1 MKDRRQAANFKKFL
15 KNEIIRFFMGK
26 KIVLIS
32 STIASFF
39 TPFMASAVNV
49 AIPMIEK
56 EFEMDA
62 ILIAW
67 ISTAFL
73 LSTAMFLIPM
83 GRLGDI
89 RGRKRIFILG
99 LLTFSISSLLC
110 SISTSG
116 IMLIAFRFLQ
126 GIGASMIAGT
136 AIAILT
142 SAFPLQERGKVL
154 GINSSAVYAGLSLGP
169 FVGGVIT
176 QNFGWRLL
184 FAIPML
190 IALIPILL
198 ALRIEEER
206 IDRKENFD
214 LIGSALFSIFLLT
227 LILGFSSLP
236 SQVGILLLVA
246 SILLLAMFVYF
257 ESKIP
262 QPVLNVGLFRR
273 NLVFGMSNLAA
284 LLNYSATFAVSF
296 LLSLYLQFVKLL
308 SPQEAG
314 MIILLQPVVMA
325 TLSPISGWLSDR
337 IEPRIVASIGMAL
350 TSISLFLFS
359 TLDSRTQIEFVLVYL
374 FLIGIGFGL
383 FTSPN
388 TNAVM
393 SSVEKRFYGL
403 ASATLATMRVI
414 GQAMSMGIVIIIF
427 ALTIGNARI
436 SENIPDFIIAMKSA
450 FAVSAILCLIGVFA
464 SLARGKIH

>member
-1 MKDRRQAANFKKFL
+1 
-15 KNEIIRFFMGK
+15 MGK

-142 SAFPLQERGKVL
+142 SAFPPQERGKVL

>member
-1 MKDRRQAANFKKFL
+1 
-15 KNEIIRFFMGK
+15 MGK

-198 ALRIEEER
+198 APRIEEER